1 MTITTHQPTDRPVA
15 VGDPSTMNDAAAAN
29 RTAARPNATPDDARL
44 LAEVVAAVTAA
55 GAALLQGYDPA
66 ARPGDRDALFA
77 ALEANEAASMA
88 ILRPALTALRPDA
101 GWAEG
106 DLETAELP
114 PGEWWAVDAVEGNV
128 NHVHGMP
135 EWGVTATLLRD
146 GLPVL
151 TAVREP
157 VLDRTTT
164 ALRGAGAERDG
175 RPLRVS
181 TKDGLAAAL
190 VATGQAEAGQT
201 ASYRRIGDSISV
213 MLHHAVLV
221 RATVPSTFP
230 LLLVAGGHLD
240 AFWQYESVLP
250 GIAAG
255 ALIVQ
260 EAGGKMTGPDGEP
273 WRPGVRDVLA
283 AAPGVH
289 AAAADALSVVA

>member
-1 MTITTHQPTDRPVA
+1 MTTTTNRFAASAGTAAP
-15 VGDPSTMNDAAAAN
+15 PSAAGAPAGPRSAAN
-29 RTAARPNATPDDARL
+29 PDDVVL
-44 LAEVVAAVTAA
+44 LDGIVAAVTAA
-55 GAALLQGYDPA
+55 GAALLERYDPA
-66 ARPGDRDALFA
+66 ARPGDRDDLFA
-77 ALEANEAASMA
+77 ALQANETVSVAS
-88 ILRPALTALRPDA
+88 LRPALSALRPHA
-101 GWAEG
+101 GWADGE
-106 DLETAELP
+106 LETSALP

-146 GLPVL
+146 GVPVL

-164 ALRGAGAERDG
+164 AVRGGGAHRDG

-181 TKDGLAAAL
+181 PKDDLAGAL

-201 ASYRRIGDSISV
+201 ASYRRLGDAITA
-213 MLHHAVLV
+213 MLGHVVLV

-255 ALIVQ
+255 ALIV
-260 EAGGKMTGPDGEP
+260 EESGGRVTGPDGQP

-289 AAAADALSVVA
+289 AAAADVLSAVA

>member
-1 MTITTHQPTDRPVA
+1 MTLTTIP
-15 VGDPSTMNDAAAAN
+15 AA
-29 RTAARPNATPDDARL
+29 TAALPSPEDARL
-44 LAEVVAAVTAA
+44 LDDGVVAAVTAA
-55 GAALLQGYDPA
+55 GAALLDRFDPG
-66 ARPGDRDALFA
+66 ARPGGRDDLFA
-77 ALEANEAASMA
+77 ALEANEAASAA
-88 ILRPALTALRPDA
+88 ILRPALAALRPDA

-106 DLETAELP
+106 ELETSALP
-114 PGEWWAVDAVEGNV
+114 AGEWWAVDAVEGNV

-146 GLPVL
+146 GVPVL

-157 VLDRTTT
+157 AIDRTTT
-164 ALRGAGAERDG
+164 AVRGDGAHRDG
-175 RPLRVS
+175 RPMRVS
-181 TKDGLAAAL
+181 AKTDLGGAL

-201 ASYRRIGDSISV
+201 ASYRRIGDSITA
-213 MLHHAVLV
+213 MLGHAVLV

-230 LLLVAGGHLD
+230 LLLVAAGHLD
-240 AFWQYESVLP
+240 AFWQYEAVLP

-260 EAGGKMTGPDGEP
+260 EAGGRVTGPDGRP

-289 AAAADALSVVA
+289 AAAAAALADVA

>member
-1 MTITTHQPTDRPVA
+1 MISTTHQPTDR
-15 VGDPSTMNDAAAAN
+15 
-29 RTAARPNATPDDARL
+29 TAAFGNPSADPDDARL

-55 GAALLQGYDPA
+55 GAALLRRYDPA
-66 ARPGDRDALFA
+66 ARAGDRDELFA
-77 ALEANEAASMA
+77 ALEANEATSAA

-106 DLETAELP
+106 ELETAALP

-146 GLPVL
+146 GVPVL

-164 ALRGAGAERDG
+164 ALRGGGAERDG

-201 ASYRRIGDSISV
+201 ASYRRIGDSITA
-213 MLHHAVLV
+213 MLGHAVLV

-240 AFWQYESVLP
+240 AFWQYEAVLP

-255 ALIVQ
+255 ALVVQ
-260 EAGGKMTGPDGEP
+260 EAGGRVTGPDGTP

-289 AAAADALSVVA
+289 AATADVLAAVA